1 MQVGKG
7 MANSNDN
14 GLVLGDLVAAAFD
27 RAQTV
32 TSDPEVAA
40 LLASRTMGRW
50 LARTQREDL
59 VQKLASVP
67 PGPKRPA
74 RRVARPAR
82 HRRAA

>member
-1 MQVGKG
+1 

-14 GLVLGDLVAAAFD
+14 GLVLADLVEAAFD
-27 RAQTV
+27 RARTV

-40 LLASRTMGRW
+40 MLASRTMGRW
-50 LARTQREDL
+50 LARSQRIDL
-59 VQKLASVP
+59 IQKWEGMS

-74 RRVARPAR
+74 RRIARPAK